1 MIYIPVA
8 NGWTLVTG
16 IEELGWVEAL
26 IWVSDV
32 SSKAGLT
39 LLLSGVA
46 LALGQSRGL
55 TLSVLSVFGVSI
67 AGMSSSVTETTSIL
81 SETMCSTVP

>member
-1 MIYIPVA
+1 MMYIPVA

-55 TLSVLSVFGVSI
+55 TLSVFGVSI